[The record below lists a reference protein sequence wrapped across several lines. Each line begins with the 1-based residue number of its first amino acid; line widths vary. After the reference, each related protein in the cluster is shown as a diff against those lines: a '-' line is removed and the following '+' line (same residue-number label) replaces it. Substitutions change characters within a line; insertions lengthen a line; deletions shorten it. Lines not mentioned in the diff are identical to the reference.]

1 MKLQRRR
8 FLQLAAAAAALPAA
22 ARNGWAQDYPNRPVR
37 IIAGYPPGGVVD
49 IYSRLIGQWLSERL
63 AQSFFVENRPG
74 ATGTIAV
81 ELVAR
86 APADGYSL
94 LLTSSNDAYN
104 ELIYPDVKFNFIRD
118 IAPVAGVA
126 STSYIMVV
134 VPWFPAKSVP
144 EFIAFAKANPGRIN
158 FASAGIGAGQHMCGE
173 LFKMMAGVNMVH
185 VPYRG
190 GAPGVADLLA
200 GQVHVMFEFMA
211 SAIPHVRSGGL
222 RALAVASATRWPALP
237 DVPTVGEFLP
247 GFEAS
252 AWFGIAAPKQTPVD
266 IVDKLN
272 REINAALD
280 DTRVRTRIVELGGQP
295 LHDSSADFTKL
306 IAADTAK
313 WGRVIR
319 TLGIKAG

>member
-1 MKLQRRR
+1 
-8 FLQLAAAAAALPAA
+8 
-22 ARNGWAQDYPNRPVR
+22 
-37 IIAGYPPGGVVD
+37 VD
-49 IYSRLIGQWLSERL
+49 LI
-63 AQSFFVENRPG
+63 
-74 ATGTIAV
+74 
-81 ELVAR
+81 AR
-86 APADGYSL
+86 ALADGYSL

-126 STSYIMVV
+126 STSYIMAVN
-134 VPWFPAKSVP
+134 PSFPARSVP
-144 EFIAFAKANPGRIN
+144 EFIAYAKANPGRIN

-211 SAIPHVRSGGL
+211 SAMPHVRSGGL

-295 LHDSSADFTKL
+295 LHGSSADFTKL